1 MSGDVL
7 NPGPCS
13 AMADDLPLLALG
25 TLSGRSRSAV
35 LDHVESCA
43 HCRAELEQL
52 SVVAETL
59 QQLTPEVQPPLGFE
73 SRLLERLQG
82 EATPRRRSRRLV
94 LLSAAAAVLVV
105 VSLGVGVLV
114 HRWTAGVSDRSVATA
129 PATAELTS
137 GGKVVGS
144 VLVAPGSPAW
154 MLVTVEGGRWQG
166 TVSCEVTLADGRVAT
181 VGTFSLAGGY
191 PSWAVALPATGG
203 GVRSARLI
211 DSNGATVASARFRV
225 WAPE

>member
-94 LLSAAAAVLVV
+94 LLSAAAVLVV

>member
-1 MSGDVL
+1 MSGDAH

-43 HCRAELEQL
+43 RCRTELEQL
-52 SVVAETL
+52 SAVAEAL

-73 SRLLERLQG
+73 LRLLERLQ
-82 EATPRRRSRRLV
+82 AAPTPRRRSRRLV
-94 LLSAAAAVLVV
+94 VLSAAAAALVV
-105 VSLGVGVLV
+105 VSLGLGLLV
-114 HRWTAGVSDRSVATA
+114 HRWTAGVSDRSVASA
-129 PATAELTS
+129 PATANLTS
-137 GGKVVGS
+137 GGEVVGS

-154 MLVTVEGGRWQG
+154 MLVTVEGGKWQG
-166 TVSCEVTLADGRVAT
+166 TVTCEVTLADGQVAT
-181 VGTFSLAGGY
+181 VGTFALTGGY
-191 PSWAVALPATGG
+191 PSWAAPLPATGG
-203 GVRSARLI
+203 AVRSARLI